1 MFKMIFPASNRSY
14 ALVSSYFPEGAG
26 LTVKNSK
33 SGKYMI
39 ATVQEMMLSADEVI
53 ARYQLLMSIEGMI
66 LL

>member
-1 MFKMIFPASNRSY
+1 MFKMIFPASHRSF
-14 ALVSSYFPEGAG
+14 ALVSSYFPEGAE
-26 LTVKNSK
+26 LTVRNSE

-53 ARYQLLMSIEGMI
+53 SRYQLLLTIEGMI